1 MRARLVLTVLAITA
15 AGCASSPPPPMQS
28 REAFEAY
35 CRAHGKVA
43 RYTSTGDATYVRECV
58 ARNAPEKPGSITV
71 P

>member
-1 MRARLVLTVLAITA
+1 MRAPLAITVLAIAA
-15 AGCASSPPPPMQS
+15 AGCASPQPPPMQS

-43 RYTSTGDATYVRECV
+43 RYTPAGDVTYVQECI
-58 ARNAPEKPGSITV
+58 ARDAPEKPGSITV